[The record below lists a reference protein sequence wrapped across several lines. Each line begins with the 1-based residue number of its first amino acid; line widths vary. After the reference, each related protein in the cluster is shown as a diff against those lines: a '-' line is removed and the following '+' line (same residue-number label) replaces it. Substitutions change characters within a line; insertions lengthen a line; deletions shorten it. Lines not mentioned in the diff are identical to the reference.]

1 MQKQAPPARRA
12 PDEQPAAI
20 TSGQQF
26 AIREGKRTAG
36 FGTVSQVLD

>member
-1 MQKQAPPARRA
+1 VGPPARRA

-26 AIREGKRTAG
+26 AIGEGKQTAA
-36 FGTVSQVLD
+36 FGTVSHVPD